1 MTARILLVSQQLS
14 AGGSERQL
22 TEVARALDRGR
33 FDVRVA
39 TFRDGGERLAD
50 LRAASV
56 PVEVLHLHSF
66 RKPETLAVAWRLA
79 AYLRRERIDLVH
91 AFDVPATIFATPVAR
106 AAGTRVV
113 LSSHRASR
121 ELSTAGQRWVLR
133 RTDGLVDGIVTN
145 TLAGR
150 RALIDEDHVPERKV
164 HHCPNGL
171 DTRRFSPAPSRA
183 GDDATLRIG
192 ALAVLRPEKS
202 LDTLVDAVARLHA
215 DGVRVELVIM
225 GDGPL
230 RGELEARAH
239 AQGLA
244 GACRF
249 IGANQD
255 VVAHL
260 RTLDLFVLP
269 SRSEAMSNAL
279 MEAMACGCA
288 VVASNVGGNPEV
300 VRDGD
305 TGVLFPAGD
314 TAALTAVLARL
325 ATDRAERERL
335 SQAAR
340 AEAVTRFDL
349 AVTVQ
354 QMAGIYERALAG

>member
-1 MTARILLVSQQLS
+1 MTARLLLISQQLS

-22 TEVARALDRGR
+22 TEVARALDRRR
-33 FDVRVA
+33 FDGRVA

-66 RKPETLAVAWRLA
+66 RKPETLMVAWHLA
-79 AYLRRERIDLVH
+79 SYLRRERIDLVH
-91 AFDVPATIFATPVAR
+91 TFDVPATIFATPVSR
-106 AAGTRVV
+106 LAGTRVV

-133 RTDGLVDGIVTN
+133 RTDGLVNGIVTN

-150 RALIDEDHVPERKV
+150 RALIEDDRVPERKV

-171 DTRRFSPAPSRA
+171 DTRRFSPGPARTAEA
-183 GDDATLRIG
+183 GTIRIG
-192 ALAVLRPEKS
+192 ALAVLRPEKA

-215 DGVRVELVIM
+215 SGARVELVIM

-230 RGELEARAH
+230 RGALEARARE
-239 AQGLA
+239 QGLA
-244 GACRF
+244 AHCRF

-260 RTLDLFVLP
+260 RTLDVFVLP

-288 VVASNVGGNPEV
+288 VVASNVGGNPAV
-300 VRDGD
+300 VRDGA

-314 TAALTAVLARL
+314 TDAHTTVLARL
-325 ATDRAERERL
+325 CASAAERGRL

-340 AEAVTRFDL
+340 NEAVARFDL

-354 QMAGIYERALAG
+354 QMAAIYERALAG